1 MRFGKQE
8 GFGRI
13 VVSPLKPIEG
23 CFRVEPDTL
32 LLSQL
37 SILIQPPG
45 ERPHKTNNRPRARV
59 IVQKSASGKVKNG
72 PYIYAD

>member
-1 MRFGKQE
+1 MVLCASGNKKALVGSSFHR
-8 GFGRI
+8 
-13 VVSPLKPIEG
+13 LKPIEG

-45 ERPHKTNNRPRARV
+45 ERPHKTNNGPGARV
-59 IVQKSASGKVKNG
+59 IVQKS
-72 PYIYAD
+72 